1 MTTEVDRLVH
11 LSGIEV
17 HLRVMTIT
25 YQQTV
30 YLLIGECEMNVKEY
44 GSELSMEWHTRLLL
58 SVTDSDMS
66 SCHLTCNDI

>member
-1 MTTEVDRLVH
+1 VTIEVDRLVH

-44 GSELSMEWHTRLLL
+44 GSELSMEWYTRL
-58 SVTDSDMS
+58 
-66 SCHLTCNDI
+66 